1 MAERRPPTRL
11 GCLNR
16 KVAAARMPPSFMP
29 FKGVGQEPG
38 CRNPAVGL
46 GLPGLRSSS
55 GTGQSQ
61 GTGASQVAPPDPSSG
76 RLWVLSLLWC
86 LWPHPAQKG
95 SPSIRVGEG
104 KAGTQLRGRGGA
116 AGNGDRSIRELQTLE
131 PLTRASVHH
140 VRQSS
145 ALLPTPTPV
154 LRMLKL
160 KF

>member
-1 MAERRPPTRL
+1 MGSVLALVP
-11 GCLNR
+11 
-16 KVAAARMPPSFMP
+16 VAS
-29 FKGVGQEPG
+29 
-38 CRNPAVGL
+38 
-46 GLPGLRSSS
+46 
-55 GTGQSQ
+55 
-61 GTGASQVAPPDPSSG
+61 PSSEREPQYSG
-76 RLWVLSLLWC
+76 
-86 LWPHPAQKG
+86 G
-95 SPSIRVGEG
+95 GGEG
-104 KAGTQLRGRGGA
+104 WNTVAGAGGA